1 MSDLLS
7 ALQDSNELRPVAYRL
22 LSSPALNRSRWYR
35 WLYRRRIRSVQRSG
49 GSFPR
54 VVAIEGT
61 NRCNAACVMCG
72 HRTMRRAQ
80 GVMAWPLY
88 QRLIAQLRAAPVETV
103 LLSGFGEPLCDPDLV
118 RRVAA
123 AKAAGLPRVGIV
135 TNAALLAP
143 LAARAL
149 AAAGL
154 DLVHV
159 SLDGASAST
168 YGRLRPGLD
177 FDIVTA
183 NLDYLLGLRPRPAVH
198 VQMTLFKE
206 NRGDAAAIRRRWGGR
221 ADRLIFR
228 QAQDWAGQVEIP
240 RPDYTP
246 HLAARQAPPP
256 CRYLWDQLNIYWDG
270 VVPACC
276 LDYEAELTI
285 GDATAQSLPG
295 IWRGDALGR
304 IRELHDRGGRDRIP
318 LCGNCRY
325 FSVWW

>member
-1 MSDLLS
+1 MISPRDH
-7 ALQDSNELRPVAYRL
+7 LRGIGYRL
-22 LSSPALNRSRWYR
+22 LASPIVGRNRIYR
-35 WLYRRRIRSVQRSG
+35 ACYAGRIASVQRRG
-49 GSFPR
+49 LSFPR

-88 QRLIAQLRAAPVETV
+88 QRLIAQLRGTPVETV

-143 LAARAL
+143 PAAGAL

-159 SLDGASAST
+159 SLDGASAAT

-198 VQMTLFKE
+198 IQMTLFEE
-206 NRGDAAAIRRRWGGR
+206 NRRDARLLERRWRGR
-221 ADRLIFR
+221 AERLIFR
-228 QAQDWAGQVEIP
+228 QAQDWAGQVDIP
-240 RPDYTP
+240 APAYSP
-246 HLAARQAPPP
+246 HLRDSDAVPP
-256 CRYLWDQLNIYWDG
+256 CRYLWNQINIYWDG
-270 VVPACC
+270 TVPLCC
-276 LDYEAELTI
+276 LDFEAAQPV
-285 GDATAQSLPG
+285 GDAARQTLAD
-295 IWRGDALGR
+295 IWQGPALQAIRGRHQEGR
-304 IRELHDRGGRDRIP
+304 RGEVP
-318 LCGNCRY
+318 LCRGCRY
-325 FSVWW
+325 FPVWW